1 MLLKLIKMIM
11 HIIILYAIYLLGDWI
26 QVTLNLFIP
35 GSVIGMI
42 LLFVLLLTNVIRVT
56 WIEEGSKLIINHLT
70 LFFIPA
76 TVGIMNYFDMFK
88 GNGFLLVLIALLS
101 TAMVMALSGVVS
113 QWFIRRKE
121 VPHDE

>member
-1 MLLKLIKMIM
+1 MLKLIKIIM
-11 HIIILYAIYLLGDWI
+11 HIIILYGIYLIGNWI
-26 QVTLNLFIP
+26 QVALNLFIP
-35 GSVIGMI
+35 GSVIGMV
-42 LLFVLLLTNVIRVT
+42 LLFIVLMTNIIKVT

-76 TVGIMNYFDMFK
+76 TVGVMNYFELFK

-101 TAMVMALSGVVS
+101 TALVMALSGVIS
-113 QWFIRRKE
+113 QWLMRRKE

>member
-1 MLLKLIKMIM
+1 MLKLIKIIM
-11 HIIILYAIYLLGDWI
+11 HIIILYGIYLIGNWI
-26 QVTLNLFIP
+26 QVALNLFIP
-35 GSVIGMI
+35 GSVIGMV
-42 LLFVLLLTNVIRVT
+42 LLFIFLMTNIIKVT

-76 TVGIMNYFDMFK
+76 TVGVMNYFELFK

-101 TAMVMALSGVVS
+101 TALVMALSGVIS
-113 QWFIRRKE
+113 QWLMRRKE

>member
-1 MLLKLIKMIM
+1 MLKLIKIIM
-11 HIIILYAIYLLGDWI
+11 HIIILYGIYLIGNWI
-26 QVTLNLFIP
+26 QVALNLFIP
-35 GSVIGMI
+35 GSVIGMV
-42 LLFVLLLTNVIRVT
+42 LLFIFLMTNIIKVT

-76 TVGIMNYFDMFK
+76 TVGVMNYFELFK

-101 TAMVMALSGVVS
+101 TALVMALSGVVS
-113 QWFIRRKE
+113 QWLMRRKE